1 MELLKDYNCSILYY
15 PGKENVVDDALSRK
29 STDSLAYI
37 SIERRPIIK
46 SCIS

>member
-15 PGKENVVDDALSRK
+15 LGKANVVDDALSRR
-29 STDSLAYI
+29 STDNLAYI

-46 SCIS
+46 RCIS